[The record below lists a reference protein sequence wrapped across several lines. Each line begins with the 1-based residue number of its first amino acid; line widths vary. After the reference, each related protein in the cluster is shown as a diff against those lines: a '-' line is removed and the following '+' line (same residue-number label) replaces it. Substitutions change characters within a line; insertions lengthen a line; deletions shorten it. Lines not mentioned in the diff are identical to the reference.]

1 MFIALAS
8 LFVPILLI
16 GGLLRFL
23 GGTNPTVVD
32 TTPAIS
38 DAKAAN
44 LFVVLVPQGLAD
56 GWKPVQATF
65 RHPGDATTAEL
76 RLGYLSPAGGQL
88 LLVESNEPAGSLL
101 AQELGDVVSRQGGV
115 AVNGI
120 SWDASQVH
128 GDERALV
135 NVTDSR
141 TIIAVGRSSPEDLTT
156 LVASLR

>member
-16 GGLLRFL
+16 GGLLRAL
-23 GGTNPTVVD
+23 GGTNPIVVD
-32 TTPAIS
+32 TTAAIS

-44 LFVVLVPQGLAD
+44 LFVVLVPQGLD
-56 GWKPVQATF
+56 GGWKPVQAIF
-65 RHPGDATTAEL
+65 RRTGEGTTAEL

-101 AQELGDVVSRQGGV
+101 AQELGNDVSPQGEV
-115 AVNGI
+115 AVN
-120 SWDASQVH
+120 STTWDASQVH

-135 NVTDSR
+135 NTTDSR
-141 TIIAVGRSSPEDLTT
+141 TIIVVGRSSADDLTR
-156 LVASLR
+156 LAASLR